1 MSPTAVVIGNFDG
14 VHSGHRALLRSVRE
28 QAPPGAEVVVVTF
41 WPHPLAVLRPEANP
55 PMLTDLRERLA
66 LLKQAGADR
75 VEVLPFDREV
85 AGWSPEEFVDR
96 VLLPL
101 QPAVVMVGENFCF
114 GKNAAG
120 DVETLSELGV
130 GKFDVQGLELYCPEG
145 TRPASSTRVRNAL
158 AAGQAAE
165 AATMLGRPF
174 RVSGVVVQGAQRGR
188 ELGFPTANLPA
199 VTGWAIPA
207 DGIYAGWLTRLD
219 RADAPVWPAAISVGT
234 NPTFDGVARTVEAY
248 VLDRTDLELYD
259 VEVAVDF
266 VEHIRGQVKYTGPE
280 DLIEQMHH
288 DVAQCREILL
298 GQQA

>member
-14 VHSGHRALLRSVRE
+14 VHSGHQALLRAARE
-28 QAPPGAEVVVVTF
+28 QAPEGAEVVVVTF
-41 WPHPLAVLRPEANP
+41 WPHPMAVLRPEANP
-55 PMLTDLRERLA
+55 PMLTDLRRRMA
-66 LLKQAGADR
+66 LLSQAGADR
-75 VEVLPFDREV
+75 VEVLPFTREV
-85 AGWSPEEFVDR
+85 AEWSPAEFVDR

-101 QPAVVMVGENFCF
+101 EPAVVMVGENFCF
-114 GKNAAG
+114 GKSAAG
-120 DVETLSELGV
+120 NLETLRELGAGEFEV
-130 GKFDVQGLELYCPEG
+130 RGLELYCPEG

-165 AATMLGRPF
+165 AAVMLGRPF

-207 DGIYAGWLTRLD
+207 DGVYAGWLTRLD
-219 RADAPVWPAAISVGT
+219 HDDAPAWPAAISVGT

-248 VLDRTDLELYD
+248 VLDRTDLELYG
-259 VEVAVDF
+259 VEVAIDF
-266 VEHIRGQVKYTGPE
+266 VEHIRGQVRYTGRE

-288 DVAQCREILL
+288 DVARCREILL
-298 GQQA
+298 ARPA